1 MHHVPVE
8 DILVTLGDF
17 NVQMGKKGSMEG
29 GVCFC
34 VCRGILK
41 RGVCL
46 GSYGSCSKSNPLRTA
61 EVY

>member
-1 MHHVPVE
+1 ME

-34 VCRGILK
+34 VCRGFSK
-41 RGVCL
+41 GGFVWGVMGHVQSL
-46 GSYGSCSKSNPLRTA
+46 TL
-61 EVY
+61 